1 MDVISLIN
9 MKGGVG
15 KSTTTHN
22 LAGALALAG
31 RRVLLLDNDPQSSL
45 SQGLL
50 GPAAAEALEPAGT
63 MAAVYAGTATPAA
76 VIRSAGVPG
85 IDLVPG
91 SIHTDRHNR
100 PTPEE
105 APWPDQVTLR
115 DFLAELSNTYDVA
128 LIDNPPNL
136 HLCSWAAL
144 AACGWVLIPVQPED
158 YGAQGLAAVRR
169 SIGRVRS
176 AVNPDVRLLGY
187 LITMAQPRRA
197 IHQLYEEQLRSDY
210 GADVMAT
217 SIPAAADFPE
227 AVAHRKPVTHYK
239 PRSAA
244 AKAVRALAD
253 EVLARLEARTAADQ
267 GQGEAA

>member
-1 MDVISLIN
+1 VHVISLVN

-15 KSTTTHN
+15 KSTTAHN

-50 GPAAAEALEPAGT
+50 GPAEAESLEPAAT
-63 MAAVYAGTATPAA
+63 VAAVYAGSATPGA
-76 VIRSAGVPG
+76 VIRPAGIPG
-85 IDLVPG
+85 VDLVPG

-105 APWPDQVTLR
+105 APWLDQVALC
-115 DFLAELSNTYDVA
+115 DFLAELQLRSAYDIT

-144 AACGWVLIPVQPED
+144 SASGWVLIPVQPED

-176 AVNPDVRLLGY
+176 AVNPDLRLLGY

-210 GADVMAT
+210 GEEVLAT
-217 SIPAAADFPE
+217 RIPAAADFPE
-227 AVAHRKPVTHYK
+227 AVAHRRPVTHYK

-244 AKAVRALAD
+244 AKAVKALAD
-253 EVLARLEARTAADQ
+253 EVLERLAKRTAADQ
-267 GQGEAA
+267 EAA

>member
-1 MDVISLIN
+1 VDVISLIN

-15 KSTTTHN
+15 KSTTAHN

-50 GPAAAEALEPAGT
+50 GPAAAEGLEPAET
-63 MAAVYAGTATPAA
+63 VAAVYAGTATPAA
-76 VIRSAGVPG
+76 VIRSAGVQG

-105 APWPDQVTLR
+105 APWPDQIVLR
-115 DFLAELSNTYDVA
+115 DFLAELNDAYDVT

-144 AACGWVLIPVQPED
+144 SASGWVLIPVQPED

-176 AVNPDVRLLGY
+176 AVNPDLHLLGY

-197 IHQLYEEQLRSDY
+197 IHQLYEEQLRTDY
-210 GADVMAT
+210 GTDVLAT
-217 SIPAAADFPE
+217 RIPAAADFPE

-244 AKAVRALAD
+244 AKAVKALAE
-253 EVLARLEARTAADQ
+253 EVLARLAARTAADQ
-267 GQGEAA
+267 EEAA

>member
-1 MDVISLIN
+1 VDVISLVN

-15 KSTTTHN
+15 KSTTAHN
-22 LAGALALAG
+22 LAGALALAD

-50 GPAAAEALEPAGT
+50 GPAAAEGLEAEGT
-63 MAAVYAGTATPAA
+63 VAAVYDGTATPSG
-76 VIRSAGVPG
+76 VIRPTGVSG

-105 APWPDQVTLR
+105 SPWPDQVALR
-115 DFLAELSNTYDVA
+115 EFLEELKGSYDVV

-144 AACGWVLIPVQPED
+144 AASGWVLIPVQPED

-169 SIGRVRS
+169 SINRVRS
-176 AVNPDVRLLGY
+176 AVNPDLRLLGY

-197 IHQLYEEQLRSDY
+197 IHQLYEEQLRADY
-210 GADVMAT
+210 GDDVLKT
-217 SIPAAADFPE
+217 RIPAAADFPE

-244 AKAVRALAD
+244 AKSIRGLSD
-253 EVLARLEARTAADQ
+253 EVLARLAGRTAADQ
-267 GQGEAA
+267 GEAA

>member
-15 KSTTTHN
+15 KSTTAHN

-31 RRVLLLDNDPQSSL
+31 RRVLLVDNDPQSSL

-50 GPAAAEALEPAGT
+50 GPAAAEGLEPADT
-63 MAAVYAGTATPAA
+63 LAAVYAGTATPAA
-76 VIRSAGVPG
+76 VIRTAGVQG

-105 APWPDQVTLR
+105 APWPDQVVLR
-115 DFLAELSNTYDVA
+115 DFLAELGDAYDVT

-144 AACGWVLIPVQPED
+144 SASGWVLIPVQPED

-169 SIGRVRS
+169 SIGRVRT
-176 AVNPDVRLLGY
+176 AVNRDLRLLGY

-210 GADVMAT
+210 GTDVLST
-217 SIPAAADFPE
+217 RIPAAADFPE

-244 AKAVRALAD
+244 AKAVKALAE
-253 EVLARLEARTAADQ
+253 EVLARLAARTAADQ
-267 GQGEAA
+267 GEAA

>member
-1 MDVISLIN
+1 VHVISLVN

-15 KSTTTHN
+15 KSTTAHN
-22 LAGALALAG
+22 LGGALALAG

-50 GPAAAEALEPAGT
+50 GPAAAENLDPAT
-63 MAAVYAGTATPAA
+63 TVAAVYAGTAMPAA
-76 VIRSAGVPG
+76 VIRPSGIPG
-85 IDLVPG
+85 IDLVAG

-105 APWPDQVTLR
+105 APWPDQTALR
-115 DFLAELSNTYDVA
+115 DFLTELQSAYDIT

-144 AACGWVLIPVQPED
+144 SASGWVLIPAQPED
-158 YGAQGLAAVRR
+158 YNVQGLHAVRR
-169 SIGRVRS
+169 SVSRVQV
-176 AVNPDVRLLGY
+176 AVNPDLRLLGY
-187 LITMAQPRRA
+187 LLTMTQPRRA

-210 GADVMAT
+210 GQDVLT
-217 SIPAAADFPE
+217 TRIPAAADFPE
-227 AVAHRKPVTHYK
+227 AIAHRMPVTHYK

-244 AKAVRALAD
+244 AKAVKALAD
-253 EVLARLEARTAADQ
+253 EVLGRLAARTAADQ
-267 GQGEAA
+267 EAA

>member
-1 MDVISLIN
+1 VDVIAIVN

-31 RRVLLLDNDPQSSL
+31 RRVLLVDNDPQSSL
-45 SQGLL
+45 TQGLL
-50 GPAAAEALEPAGT
+50 GPAEAEGLDPGST
-63 MAAVYAGTATPAA
+63 VAAVYDGTATPGA
-76 VIRSAGVPG
+76 VVRTVVVQGV
-85 IDLVPG
+85 DLIPG
-91 SIHTDRHNR
+91 SIRTDRHNQ
-100 PTPEE
+100 PSPEE
-105 APWPDQVTLR
+105 CPWPDQVALR
-115 DFLAELSNTYDVA
+115 DFLAEVGDTYDIA

-144 AACGWVLIPVQPED
+144 AASGWVLIPVQPED

-169 SIGRVRS
+169 SIGRVRT
-176 AVNPDVRLLGY
+176 AVNQGLRLLGY
-187 LITMAQPRRA
+187 LITMTQPRRA

-210 GADVMAT
+210 GADVLAAR
-217 SIPAAADFPE
+217 IPAAADFPE

-244 AKAVRALAD
+244 SKAVRALAD
-253 EVLARLEARTAADQ
+253 EVLARLAARTAADQ
-267 GQGEAA
+267 EEAA

>member
-1 MDVISLIN
+1 VDVISLVN

-15 KSTTTHN
+15 KSTTAHN

-45 SQGLL
+45 SQGLM
-50 GPAAAEALEPAGT
+50 GPAAAESLEPEAT
-63 MAAVYAGTATPAA
+63 VATVYAGSAAPAA
-76 VIRSAGVPG
+76 VIRPAGIEG

-105 APWPDQVTLR
+105 APWPDQVALR
-115 DFLAELSNTYDVA
+115 DFLAEVEQGYDVA

-136 HLCSWAAL
+136 HLCSWSAL
-144 AACGWVLIPVQPED
+144 SASGWVLIPVQPED

-169 SIGRVRS
+169 SIARVRA
-176 AVNPDVRLLGY
+176 AVNPDLRLLGY

-197 IHQLYEEQLRSDY
+197 IHQLYEEQLRADY
-210 GADVMAT
+210 GTDVLAT
-217 SIPAAADFPE
+217 RIPAAADFPE
-227 AVAHRKPVTHYK
+227 AIAHRKPVTHYK

-244 AKAVRALAD
+244 AKAVKALAE
-253 EVLARLEARTAADQ
+253 EVTARIAARTAADQ
-267 GQGEAA
+267 EAA

>member
-1 MDVISLIN
+1 MYRLASTIT
-9 MKGGVG
+9 K
-15 KSTTTHN
+15 KS
-22 LAGALALAG
+22 ADIEKA
-31 RRVLLLDNDPQSSL
+31 PSL
-45 SQGLL
+45 SYS
-50 GPAAAEALEPAGT
+50 AEISS
-63 MAAVYAGTATPAA
+63 AT
-76 VIRSAGVPG
+76 
-85 IDLVPG
+85 LW
-91 SIHTDRHNR
+91 
-100 PTPEE
+100 PETVE
-105 APWPDQVTLR
+105 
-115 DFLAELSNTYDVA
+115 LAELGNTYDVA

-217 SIPAAADFPE
+217 RIPAAADFPE

>member
-1 MDVISLIN
+1 MRV
-9 MKGGVG
+9 
-15 KSTTTHN
+15 
-22 LAGALALAG
+22 ALAG

-50 GPAAAEALEPAGT
+50 GPAAAEGLEPAAT
-63 MAAVYAGTATPAA
+63 VAAVYDGTATPGA
-76 VIRSAGVPG
+76 VIRTAGVQG

-105 APWPDQVTLR
+105 APWPDQVVLR
-115 DFLAELSNTYDVA
+115 DFLAELGDAYDIT

-144 AACGWVLIPVQPED
+144 SASGWVLIPVQPED
-158 YGAQGLAAVRR
+158 YGRKAWPPCAGRSRSVRT
-169 SIGRVRS
+169 
-176 AVNPDVRLLGY
+176 AVNPDLRLLGY
-187 LITMAQPRRA
+187 LITMVQPRRA
-197 IHQLYEEQLRSDY
+197 IHQLYDEQLRADY
-210 GADVMAT
+210 GADVLAT
-217 SIPAAADFPE
+217 RIPAAADFPE

-244 AKAVRALAD
+244 AKSVKGLAD
-253 EVLARLEARTAADQ
+253 EVLARLAARTAADQ
-267 GQGEAA
+267 GEAA

>member
-15 KSTTTHN
+15 KSTTAHN

-50 GPAAAEALEPAGT
+50 GPAAAEGLEPAAT
-63 MAAVYAGTATPAA
+63 VAAVYDGTATPGG
-76 VIRSAGVPG
+76 VIRSAGVHG
-85 IDLVPG
+85 IDLLPG

-105 APWPDQVTLR
+105 APWPDQVVLR
-115 DFLAELSNTYDVA
+115 DFLAEIGDAYDIT

-144 AACGWVLIPVQPED
+144 SASGWVLIPVQPED

-169 SIGRVRS
+169 SIAHVRT
-176 AVNPDVRLLGY
+176 AVNQDLRLLGY
-187 LITMAQPRRA
+187 LITMVQPRRA
-197 IHQLYEEQLRSDY
+197 IHQLYDEQLRSDY
-210 GADVMAT
+210 GADVLKT
-217 SIPAAADFPE
+217 RIPAAADFPE

-239 PRSAA
+239 PRSSA
-244 AKAVRALAD
+244 AKAVKGLAD
-253 EVLARLEARTAADQ
+253 EVLARLAAARTAADQ
-267 GQGEAA
+267 GEAA

>member
-1 MDVISLIN
+1 VDVISLIN

-50 GPAAAEALEPAGT
+50 GPAAAERLEAEET
-63 MAAVYAGTATPAA
+63 VAAVYDGSATPAA
-76 VIRSAGVPG
+76 VIRPAGVPG
-85 IDLVPG
+85 VDLVPG

-100 PTPEE
+100 PMPEE

-115 DFLAELSNTYDVA
+115 EFLAELEGSYDVA

-144 AACGWVLIPVQPED
+144 AASGWVLIPVQPED

-169 SIGRVRS
+169 SINRVRS
-176 AVNPDVRLLGY
+176 AVNPGLRLLGY

-210 GADVMAT
+210 GAGVLT
-217 SIPAAADFPE
+217 TRIPAAADFPE
-227 AVAHRKPVTHYK
+227 AVAHRRPVTHYK

-244 AKAVRALAD
+244 ARAVKALSD
-253 EVLARLEARTAADQ
+253 EVLARLSDRTAADQ
-267 GQGEAA
+267 GEAA

>member
-22 LAGALALAG
+22 LAGALSQAG

-50 GPAAAEALEPAGT
+50 GPAEAEGLEPEGT
-63 MAAVYAGTATPAA
+63 VAAVYSGTATPAA

-85 IDLVPG
+85 VDLVPG

-105 APWPDQVTLR
+105 APWPDQVALR
-115 DFLAELSNTYDVA
+115 DFLAELDGCYDII

-144 AACGWVLIPVQPED
+144 ATSGWVLIPVQPED

-176 AVNPDVRLLGY
+176 AVNPGLRLLGY

-197 IHQLYEEQLRSDY
+197 IHQLYEEQLRADY
-210 GADVMAT
+210 GANVLKT
-217 SIPAAADFPE
+217 RIPAAADFPE

-244 AKAVRALAD
+244 AKAVRELGD
-253 EVLARLEARTAADQ
+253 EVLARLAGRTAADQ
-267 GQGEAA
+267 GEAA

>member
-1 MDVISLIN
+1 
-9 MKGGVG
+9 
-15 KSTTTHN
+15 
-22 LAGALALAG
+22 
-31 RRVLLLDNDPQSSL
+31 VLLLDNDPQSSL

-50 GPAAAEALEPAGT
+50 GPATAEGLKPEGT
-63 MAAVYAGTATPAA
+63 VAAVYAGTATPGA
-76 VIRSAGVPG
+76 VIRPAGVSG
-85 IDLVPG
+85 VDLVPG

-105 APWPDQVTLR
+105 APWPDQIALR
-115 DFLAELSNTYDVA
+115 DFLAEVKDGYDVA

-144 AACGWVLIPVQPED
+144 SASGWVLIPVQPED

-169 SIGRVRS
+169 SIGRVK
-176 AVNPDVRLLGY
+176 AGINPELRLLGY

-210 GADVMAT
+210 GSGVFAT
-217 SIPAAADFPE
+217 RIPAAADFPE
-227 AVAHRKPVTHYK
+227 AVAHRQPVTHYK

-244 AKAVRALAD
+244 AKAIKSLAE
-253 EVLARLEARTAADQ
+253 EVLARLGDRTAADQ
-267 GQGEAA
+267 GEAA

>member
-1 MDVISLIN
+1 

-15 KSTTTHN
+15 KSTTAHN

-50 GPAAAEALEPAGT
+50 GPAVAEGLEPMGT
-63 MAAVYAGTATPAA
+63 VAAVYAGTATPEA
-76 VIRSAGVPG
+76 VIRPAGVSG
-85 IDLVPG
+85 VDLVPG

-105 APWPDQVTLR
+105 APWPDQVALR
-115 DFLAELSNTYDVA
+115 DFLAEIESNYDVA

-144 AACGWVLIPVQPED
+144 TASGWVLIPVQPED

-169 SIGRVRS
+169 SIGRVQA
-176 AVNPDVRLLGY
+176 AVNPSLRLLGY
-187 LITMAQPRRA
+187 LVTMAQPRRA

-210 GADVMAT
+210 GTDVLET
-217 SIPAAADFPE
+217 RIPAAADFPE

-244 AKAVRALAD
+244 AKAVKALAE
-253 EVLARLEARTAADQ
+253 EVVARIATRTAATQ
-267 GQGEAA
+267 EEAA

>member
-1 MDVISLIN
+1 VDVICLLN

-15 KSTTTHN
+15 KTSITHN

-31 RRVLLLDNDPQSSL
+31 LRCLLLDNDPQSSL
-45 SQGLL
+45 SQGLF
-50 GPAAAEALEPAGT
+50 GPAEAESLESAGT
-63 MAAVYAGTATPAA
+63 IAAVYDGTATPEA
-76 VIRSAGVPG
+76 VIRSTVVQGV
-85 IDLVPG
+85 DLVPG

-105 APWPDQVTLR
+105 APWSDQVAIR
-115 DFLAELSNTYDVA
+115 DFLADVGASYDIA
-128 LIDNPPNL
+128 LIDCPPNL

-144 AACGWVLIPVQPED
+144 TASDWVLIPVQPED

-169 SIGRVRS
+169 SVARVRS
-176 AVNPDVRLLGY
+176 MINPGLRLLGY

-197 IHQLYEEQLRSDY
+197 IHQLYEEQLRTDY
-210 GADVMAT
+210 GADVLAT
-217 SIPAAADFPE
+217 RIPAAADFPE

-244 AKAVRALAD
+244 SKATRALAD
-253 EVLARLEARTAADQ
+253 EILARIEERTTMAQD
-267 GQGEAA
+267 QGEAA